1 MGYVTRLFSVICKYT
16 FFFVKLYTQMTII
29 CDFLEIFLPKGGCVN
44 IFCIFAKEITYL
56 NKRINT
62 MEETRK
68 EQLLPDPETG
78 SDEAAASTFDRNR
91 HIFGAIF
98 GPVCALLVWFTPIA
112 GLSPEAH
119 KLLAIMV
126 LVAIWWITEPIP
138 IPVTSLVGP
147 TLCVVFG
154 IVKMKEAFAA
164 FANPMI
170 FLFMGGF
177 IIAKAMMVNGLDKR
191 IAYGIMSM
199 KWVGDSP
206 RRIFLAIGLA
216 CMLCSGWISNTATA
230 AMMFPIALGLLEAIR
245 EMMAANG
252 KTINLRTYK
261 YATGLMLMTA
271 YSCSIGGVL
280 TPIGTPPNIIML
292 GFLSEM
298 CDLHISFFQWMVW
311 GFVAMVCYFVIT
323 YILLYKMFPS
333 DVEHIEGA
341 QEFIGNK
348 VRSLGNWTRAQK
360 NTLFAFI
367 VAVLL
372 WVTPGFLNI
381 FLGTESEVLNTY
393 NKLFPEAIAAMIGAL
408 LLFFLPVDM
417 KRRKMTLE
425 WKDAV
430 AGVEW
435 GTLLL
440 FGGGLAMGGMMYSTG
455 LSGWIGGQIISLLGG
470 EPSELLLVAVFCVM
484 SLLLSEL
491 TSHTAATN
499 MIGPLAIGAALSAGF
514 SPIPVAVGV
523 ALSASLGFML
533 PVSTPPNAI
542 VYASGYIPIT
552 KMIKTGV
559 IIDVIGIA
567 CITIPIVLFLVKMI
581 V

>member
-1 MGYVTRLFSVICKYT
+1 MDDIKKEKFSKV
-16 FFFVKLYTQMTII
+16 
-29 CDFLEIFLPKGGCVN
+29 EP
-44 IFCIFAKEITYL
+44 
-56 NKRINT
+56 
-62 MEETRK
+62 EEN
-68 EQLLPDPETG
+68 QD
-78 SDEAAASTFDRNR
+78 SSFDRKR
-91 HIFGAIF
+91 RLIGAIF
-98 GPVCALLVWFTPIA
+98 GPICALLVWFTPIA

-119 KLLAIMV
+119 KLLAIIT
-126 LVAIWWITEPIP
+126 LVALWWITEPIP

-147 TLCVVFG
+147 TLCVVLD
-154 IVKMKEAFAA
+154 VAKMKEAFVA

-191 IAYGIMSM
+191 IAYSIISM
-199 KWVGDSP
+199 KWVGDNP

-252 KTINLRTYK
+252 TTINLKTYK

-271 YSCSIGGVL
+271 YASSIGGVL

-292 GFLSEM
+292 GFLNEM
-298 CDLHISFFQWMVW
+298 CDIHVSFFQWMVW
-311 GFVAMVCYFVIT
+311 GFVAMIAYFVIA
-323 YILLYKMFPS
+323 YIVLSRMFPS
-333 DVEHIEGA
+333 DVKHITGA
-341 QEFIGNK
+341 ETFIEEK
-348 VRSLGNWTRAQK
+348 VKELGKWTRAQK
-360 NTLFAFI
+360 NTLIAFL
-367 VAVLL
+367 VAVIL
-372 WVTPGFLNI
+372 WVAPGILSMVF
-381 FLGTESEVLNTY
+381 GTESEVIKVY
-393 NKLFPEAIAAMIGAL
+393 DRLFPESIAALIGAL
-408 LLFFLPVDM
+408 LLFFMPTEI
-417 KRRKMTLE
+417 KKHKMTLS
-425 WKDAV
+425 WKEAV
-430 AGVEW
+430 EGVEW

-440 FGGGLAMGGMMYSTG
+440 FGGGLAMGGMMYTTG
-455 LSGWIGGQIISLLGG
+455 LSEWVGDQIINMLGG
-470 EPSELLLVAVFCVM
+470 NPSELLFITVFCLM

-499 MIGPLAIGAALSAGF
+499 MVGPLAIGAAVAAGF

-552 KMIKTGV
+552 KMIKTG
-559 IIDVIGIA
+559 IYIDIIGIA
-567 CITIPIVLFLVKMI
+567 IVTIPVALYLVRLI
-581 V
+581 A

>member
-1 MGYVTRLFSVICKYT
+1 MNDIKDHLLHDS
-16 FFFVKLYTQMTII
+16 
-29 CDFLEIFLPKGGCVN
+29 
-44 IFCIFAKEITYL
+44 
-56 NKRINT
+56 
-62 MEETRK
+62 EEVA
-68 EQLLPDPETG
+68 QD
-78 SDEAAASTFDRNR
+78 SSFDRKR
-91 HIFGAIF
+91 RIIGAIC
-98 GPVCALLVWFTPIA
+98 GPICALLVWLTPIA
-112 GLSPEAH
+112 SLSPEAH

-126 LVAIWWITEPIP
+126 LVALWWITEPIP
-138 IPVTSLVGP
+138 IPVTSLLGP
-147 TLCVVFG
+147 TLCVVCG
-154 IVKMKEAFAA
+154 VTKMKEAFAA

-191 IAYGIMSM
+191 IAYGIISM

-206 RRIFLAIGLA
+206 KRIFLAIGLA

-252 KTINLRTYK
+252 KVVNLKTYK

-271 YSCSIGGVL
+271 YACSIGGVL

-292 GFLSEM
+292 GFLNEM
-298 CDLHISFFQWMVW
+298 CNIHVSFFQWMVW
-311 GFVAMVCYFVIT
+311 GFVAMMAYFIIAFFV
-323 YILLYKMFPS
+323 LGKMFPS

-341 QEFIGNK
+341 QDFIGKK
-348 VRSLGNWTRAQK
+348 VSELGRWTRAQK
-360 NTLFAFI
+360 NTLVAFL
-367 VAVLL
+367 VAVAL
-372 WVTPGFLNI
+372 WVTPGVLSI
-381 FLGTESEVLNTY
+381 VLGTESETLNAY
-393 NKLFPEAIAAMIGAL
+393 NKLFPEAVAAMVGAL
-408 LLFFLPVDM
+408 LLFFLPVDL
-417 KRRKMTLE
+417 KHHKMTLD

-455 LSGWIGGQIISLLGG
+455 LSGWIGDQIISLLGG
-470 EPSELLLVAVFCVM
+470 EPSQLLLVSVFCVM

-559 IIDVIGIA
+559 YIDFIGIA
-567 CITIPIVLFLVKMI
+567 IVTIPIVFYI
-581 V
+581 VNWIVG

>member
-1 MGYVTRLFSVICKYT
+1 MNDIKDHLLHDS
-16 FFFVKLYTQMTII
+16 
-29 CDFLEIFLPKGGCVN
+29 
-44 IFCIFAKEITYL
+44 
-56 NKRINT
+56 
-62 MEETRK
+62 EEVA
-68 EQLLPDPETG
+68 QD
-78 SDEAAASTFDRNR
+78 SSFDRKR
-91 HIFGAIF
+91 RIIGAIC
-98 GPVCALLVWFTPIA
+98 GPICALLVWLTPIA
-112 GLSPEAH
+112 SLSPEAH

-126 LVAIWWITEPIP
+126 LVALWWITEPIP
-138 IPVTSLVGP
+138 IPVTSLLGP
-147 TLCVVFG
+147 TLCVVCG
-154 IVKMKEAFAA
+154 VTKMKEAFAA

-191 IAYGIMSM
+191 IAYGIISM

-206 RRIFLAIGLA
+206 KRIFLAIGLA

-252 KTINLRTYK
+252 KVVNLKTYK

-271 YSCSIGGVL
+271 YACSIGGVL

-292 GFLSEM
+292 GFLNEM
-298 CDLHISFFQWMVW
+298 CNIHVSFFQWMVW
-311 GFVAMVCYFVIT
+311 GFVAMMAYFIIAFFV
-323 YILLYKMFPS
+323 LGKMFPS

-341 QEFIGNK
+341 QDFIGKK
-348 VRSLGNWTRAQK
+348 VSELGRWTRAQK
-360 NTLFAFI
+360 NTLVAFL
-367 VAVLL
+367 VAVAL
-372 WVTPGFLNI
+372 WVTPGVLSI
-381 FLGTESEVLNTY
+381 VLGTESETLNAY
-393 NKLFPEAIAAMIGAL
+393 NKLFPEAVAAMVGAL
-408 LLFFLPVDM
+408 LLFFLPVDL
-417 KRRKMTLE
+417 KHHKMTLD

-455 LSGWIGGQIISLLGG
+455 LSGWIGDQIISLLGG
-470 EPSELLLVAVFCVM
+470 KPSQLLLVSVFCVM

-559 IIDVIGIA
+559 YIDFIGIA
-567 CITIPIVLFLVKMI
+567 IVTIPIVLYLVNWI
-581 V
+581 VG

>member
-1 MGYVTRLFSVICKYT
+1 
-16 FFFVKLYTQMTII
+16 
-29 CDFLEIFLPKGGCVN
+29 
-44 IFCIFAKEITYL
+44 
-56 NKRINT
+56 
-62 MEETRK
+62 MEDMK
-68 EQLLPDPETG
+68 NNNSLPDETE
-78 SDEAAASTFDRNR
+78 EASQDTSFDRKR
-91 HIFGAIF
+91 RIIGAIF
-98 GPVCALLVWFTPIA
+98 GPICALLVWFTPITA
-112 GLSPEAH
+112 LSPEAH
-119 KLLAIMV
+119 KLLAIMT
-126 LVAIWWITEPIP
+126 LVALWWITEPIP
-138 IPVTSLVGP
+138 IPVTSLLGP
-147 TLCVVFG
+147 TLCVILDV
-154 IVKMKEAFAA
+154 VKMKEAFAA

-230 AMMFPIALGLLEAIR
+230 AMMFPIALGLLNAIR
-245 EMMAANG
+245 DMMAANG
-252 KTINLRTYK
+252 KHINLHTYK

-292 GFLSEM
+292 GFLNEM
-298 CDLHISFFQWMVW
+298 CDLHVSFFQWMVW
-311 GFVAMVCYFVIT
+311 GFVAMICYFVIA
-323 YILLYKMFPS
+323 YVVLSKMFPA
-333 DVEHIEGA
+333 DVKHIEGA
-341 QEFIGNK
+341 QTFIQER
-348 VRSLGNWTRAQK
+348 VSQLGRWTQAQK

-367 VAVLL
+367 VAVIL
-372 WVTPGFLNI
+372 WVTPGILSIVWGTQSETLNH
-381 FLGTESEVLNTY
+381 Y
-393 NKLFPEAIAAMIGAL
+393 NRLFPEAIAAMVGAL
-408 LLFFLPVDM
+408 LLFFIPVDL
-417 KRRKMTLE
+417 KKHKMTLE
-425 WKDAV
+425 WKEAV

-455 LSGWIGGQIISLLGG
+455 LSGWIGDQIVAMMGG
-470 EPSELLLVAVFCVM
+470 EPSQLILVAVFCVM

-552 KMIKTGV
+552 KMIKTG
-559 IIDVIGIA
+559 IYIDVIGIA
-567 CITIPIVLFLVKMI
+567 CVTIPVVLYLVNLIM
-581 V
+581 

>member
-1 MGYVTRLFSVICKYT
+1 MNKQQED
-16 FFFVKLYTQMTII
+16 KLSKVS
-29 CDFLEIFLPKGGCVN
+29 DDE
-44 IFCIFAKEITYL
+44 
-56 NKRINT
+56 
-62 MEETRK
+62 
-68 EQLLPDPETG
+68 LLGE
-78 SDEAAASTFDRNR
+78 SSFDRKR
-91 HIFGAIF
+91 RLIGAICA
-98 GPVCALLVWFTPIA
+98 PICALLVYITPIE
-112 GLSPEAH
+112 GLSIEAH
-119 KLLAIMV
+119 KLLSIMT
-126 LVAIWWITEPIP
+126 LVALWWITEPIP
-138 IPVTSLVGP
+138 IPVTSLLGP

-154 IVKMKEAFAA
+154 VVKMKDAFAA

-191 IAYGIMSM
+191 IAYGIISM

-206 RRIFLAIGLA
+206 RRIFLAIGAA

-252 KTINLRTYK
+252 KEINLHTYK

-271 YSCSIGGVL
+271 YACSIGGVL

-292 GFLSEM
+292 GFLDTLSNI
-298 CDLHISFFQWMVW
+298 HVSFFQWMVW
-311 GFVAMVCYFVIT
+311 GFVAMVIYFAIT
-323 YILLYKMFPS
+323 YVVLWKMFPA

-341 QEFIGNK
+341 QTFIRGK
-348 VRSLGNWTRAQK
+348 VKELGHWTRAQK
-360 NTLFAFI
+360 NTLIAFL
-367 VAVLL
+367 VAVIL
-372 WVTPGFLNI
+372 WVTPGFLSI
-381 FLGTESEVLNTY
+381 IYGSESPILKEY
-393 NKLFPEAIAAMIGAL
+393 NKYFPEAIAAMVGAL
-408 LLFFLPVDM
+408 LMFFLPVN
-417 KRRKMTLE
+417 RSWSRMTLQ

-430 AGVEW
+430 KGVEW

-455 LSGWIGGQIISLLGG
+455 LSEWIGAQIIAALGG
-470 EPSELLLVAVFCVM
+470 NPPEILFIAVFCVM
-484 SLLLSEL
+484 ALLLSEL

-499 MIGPLAIGAALSAGF
+499 MIGPLAIGAAATAGF
-514 SPIPVAVGV
+514 NPVPVAVGI
-523 ALSASLGFML
+523 ALSSSLGFML

-559 IIDVIGIA
+559 IIDIIGIA
-567 CITIPIVLFLVKMI
+567 FVTIPIAIYLVTMVI
-581 V
+581 

>member
-1 MGYVTRLFSVICKYT
+1 MNDIKDHLLHDS
-16 FFFVKLYTQMTII
+16 
-29 CDFLEIFLPKGGCVN
+29 
-44 IFCIFAKEITYL
+44 
-56 NKRINT
+56 
-62 MEETRK
+62 EEVA
-68 EQLLPDPETG
+68 QD
-78 SDEAAASTFDRNR
+78 SSFDRKR
-91 HIFGAIF
+91 RIIGAIC
-98 GPVCALLVWFTPIA
+98 GPICALLVWLTPIA

-126 LVAIWWITEPIP
+126 LVALWWITEPIP
-138 IPVTSLVGP
+138 IPVTSLLGP
-147 TLCVVFG
+147 TLCVVCG
-154 IVKMKEAFAA
+154 VTKMKEAFAA

-191 IAYGIMSM
+191 IAYGIISM

-206 RRIFLAIGLA
+206 KRIFLAIGLA

-252 KTINLRTYK
+252 KVVNLKTYK

-271 YSCSIGGVL
+271 YACSIGGVL

-292 GFLSEM
+292 GFLNEM
-298 CDLHISFFQWMVW
+298 CNIHVSFFQWMVW
-311 GFVAMVCYFVIT
+311 GFVAMMAYFIIAFFV
-323 YILLYKMFPS
+323 LGKMFPS

-341 QEFIGNK
+341 QDFIGKK
-348 VRSLGNWTRAQK
+348 VSELGRWTRAQK
-360 NTLFAFI
+360 NTLVAFL
-367 VAVLL
+367 VAVVL
-372 WVTPGFLNI
+372 WVTPGVLSI
-381 FLGTESEVLNTY
+381 VLGTESETLNAY
-393 NKLFPEAIAAMIGAL
+393 NKLFPEAVAAMVGAL
-408 LLFFLPVDM
+408 LLFFLPVDL
-417 KRRKMTLE
+417 KHHKMTLD

-455 LSGWIGGQIISLLGG
+455 LSGWIGDQIISLLGG
-470 EPSELLLVAVFCVM
+470 EPSQLLLVSVFCVM

-559 IIDVIGIA
+559 YIDFIGIA
-567 CITIPIVLFLVKMI
+567 IVTIPIVLYLVNWI
-581 V
+581 VG

>member
-1 MGYVTRLFSVICKYT
+1 MNDATPLAQPS
-16 FFFVKLYTQMTII
+16 
-29 CDFLEIFLPKGGCVN
+29 
-44 IFCIFAKEITYL
+44 A
-56 NKRINT
+56 
-62 MEETRK
+62 
-68 EQLLPDPETG
+68 PEPEL
-78 SDEAAASTFDRNR
+78 SDKDSAFDRKR
-91 HIFGAIF
+91 RIAGAIL
-98 GPVCALLVWFTPIA
+98 GPVCAVLVWITPIA
-112 GLSPEAH
+112 DLSTEAH
-119 KLLAIMV
+119 KLLAIMT
-126 LVAIWWITEPIP
+126 LVALWWITEPVP
-138 IPVTSLVGP
+138 IPVTSLIGP
-147 TLCVVFG
+147 TLCVVFDV
-154 IVKMKEAFAA
+154 VKMKEAFAA

-177 IIAKAMMVNGLDKR
+177 IIAKAMMVNGVDKR

-199 KWVGDSP
+199 RWVGDSP

-245 EMMAANG
+245 EMMAARG
-252 KTINLRTYK
+252 KTINLGTYK

-271 YSCSIGGVL
+271 YACSIGGVL

-298 CDLHISFFQWMVW
+298 ANVHVSFFQWMVW
-311 GFVAMVCYFVIT
+311 GFVAMVAYFVIA
-323 YILLYKMFPS
+323 YVVLVRMFPA

-341 QEFIGNK
+341 REFIAEK
-348 VRSLGNWTRAQK
+348 VNALGRWTKAQK
-360 NTLFAFI
+360 NTMAAFV
-367 VAVLL
+367 VAVVL
-372 WVTPGFLNI
+372 WVTPGVLSII
-381 FLGTESEVLNTY
+381 FGTESDILNRY
-393 NKLFPEAIAAMIGAL
+393 NKLFPEAIAAMVGAL
-408 LLFFLPVDM
+408 LLFFLPVDL
-417 KRRKMTLE
+417 KRHKMTLE

-455 LSGWIGGQIISLLGG
+455 LSKWIGDQIIFMMGG
-470 EPSELLLVAVFCVM
+470 NPSEMLLVAVFCVM

-499 MIGPLAIGAALSAGF
+499 MIGPLAIGAAVSAGF
-514 SPIPVAVGV
+514 SPVGVAVGV

-542 VYASGYIPIT
+542 VYASGYVPIT
-552 KMIKTGV
+552 KMIKSGV
-559 IIDVIGIA
+559 YIDFIGILA
-567 CITIPIVLFLVKMI
+567 VTIPVVLYLVSLI
-581 V
+581 AG